1 MNLKN
6 WVLVETKNLKD
17 NMIVAE
23 DIFNNDTKLITKNT
37 RLNSSHIK
45 KIQYVFPIGYIEII
59 TSSIKS
65 DFENIVFD
73 IPVENHKETEHIFS
87 TISNNVDK
95 MLSSIQLSTR
105 PSINIVR
112 EISQDMLSEI
122 TDYTSA
128 LKSITNERKID
139 EYLIHHS
146 SNVAI
151 LASMLGKWLN
161 FSDKEILLLSY
172 AGLLHDIG
180 KTKISPHILDKPG
193 ALTKEEFQIIK
204 RHPVISYD
212 LVNKI
217 PYIDN
222 SVAISILMHHER
234 IDGSG
239 YPLGLKDDKIHKFA
253 KILGIV
259 DMFDA
264 MTSNKCYNKRISPF
278 KALEILQTNYIDKLD
293 PIYLNTFI
301 EKMANYYT
309 GELVILNTREI
320 GKIIKI
326 DIHNIA
332 KPLLLIKDEFIDL
345 SKKSDYNIV
354 DLYNK

>member
-1 MNLKN
+1 MNVKN
-6 WVLVETKNLKD
+6 WVLVETANLKE
-17 NMIVAE
+17 NMIVAK
-23 DIFNNDTKLITKNT
+23 DIFNDDSKLINKNT
-37 RLNSSHIK
+37 RLNSSNIK
-45 KIQYVFPIGYIEII
+45 KIQYIFPTGYIEII
-59 TSSIKS
+59 TSSIKGDFGTIVS
-65 DFENIVFD
+65 DL
-73 IPVENHKETEHIFS
+73 PVETHKETERVFYN
-87 TISNNVDK
+87 ISNNVDK
-95 MLSSIQLSTR
+95 MLNSIQLSTR
-105 PSINIVR
+105 PSINTVR
-112 EISQDMLSEI
+112 EISQDMLTEI

-139 EYLIHHS
+139 EYLMRHS
-146 SNVAI
+146 SNVAV
-151 LASMLGKWLN
+151 LSSMLGKWLN
-161 FSDKEILLLSY
+161 FNDKEILLLNY

-180 KTKISPHILDKPG
+180 KTKISAHILDKPG
-193 ALTKEEFQIIK
+193 SLTKEEFQIIK

-239 YPLGLKDDKIHKFA
+239 YPLGLKEDKIHKFA
-253 KILGIV
+253 KILAIA

-278 KALEILQTNYIDKLD
+278 KTLEILQTNYLDKLD

-301 EKMANYYT
+301 EKMADFYT

-326 DIHNIA
+326 DVHNIGR
-332 KPLLLIKDEFIDL
+332 PLLLIKDEFVDL
-345 SKKSDYNIV
+345 SKRPDYNII
-354 DLYNK
+354 DLYSK